1 MVSITGRVKDLIK
14 SGGEWI
20 NPSEIEAIVGAL
32 PEVALAAVV
41 GRADAKWDERPVL
54 VIEPRKGVDISDAA
68 LLDALRGRVA
78 KWWLPDAIVRVAAM
92 PPAITGKIDQARL
105 RAGLAGPSP
114 PPATAASRGC
124 RPDAHCWRDGPR
136 RAP

>member
-41 GRADAKWDERPVL
+41 GRADATWDERPVL

-78 KWWLPDAIVRVAAM
+78 NWWLPDAIVRGAAM
-92 PPAITGKIDQARL
+92 PLATTVHIDNARL
-105 RAGLAGPSP
+105 RAGLAGPAPESE
-114 PPATAASRGC
+114 TAAG
-124 RPDAHCWRDGPR
+124 AGEG
-136 RAP
+136 